1 MVKYIEGLL
10 QATTANSVSELIC
23 MLIVASFLVGISLL
37 VTGKGRGFVNYTPA
51 LLTTLGIFGT
61 FVGIVIGLLLFDAK
75 NIDGSIEGLLS
86 GLQTAFLTSL
96 LGIFSSILFR
106 VIQTSSSGFL
116 SSKLVSENLS
126 SASPEEILN
135 AINKQSEAISSLASS
150 VGGDSEGSILSQLKI
165 LRSDI
170 NDNQKIAIKTQQDI
184 SNTLAIISTNVANQ
198 GSEFKVFADKL
209 WIKMQDFADMLS
221 KSATETVIE
230 ALKQVISDFN
240 NNLTEQFGD
249 NFKQL
254 NEAVK
259 ELVTWQENYK
269 VQIEEMIEQYKQGVT
284 SINATEAS
292 VLSISNESKV
302 IPQTMTDLKQVMEVN
317 QHQLAELE
325 RHLDAFREIRDKAVQ
340 AVPEIRKQIDE
351 TVSAISDSV
360 ATASQHYTTLLT
372 ESDKYIQSH
381 ISSSNEL
388 LDKFV
393 TKTSDGVEILSKK
406 ITESAAQVEKVIT
419 EGANEFTDKVHQTN
433 TSLQTTADHLDTQT
447 EVIKNY
453 LKDAVD
459 DLNNH
464 VRDMIN
470 GLVDESKVISFTL
483 IEANK
488 SLAQD
493 TGSVRDSVVESINGM
508 QNRLEASLD
517 ELSEAQRRQMNNVF
531 SNLDSALKE
540 QVGQAGQAVEKQ
552 LSMLDQAVQQ
562 ELNTVM
568 NEMGTAL
575 GRISNQFV
583 QDYGRLVEQMNLVV
597 TRKAG

>member
-1 MVKYIEGLL
+1 MIVEYIESLL
-10 QATTANSVSELIC
+10 LGTTASSVSE
-23 MLIVASFLVGISLL
+23 IVCISIFIFLAIGLISLRL
-37 VTGKGRGFVNYTPA
+37 GTGRNFVAYTPA

-61 FVGIVIGLLLFDAK
+61 FVGIVIGLLEFDAS
-75 NIDGSIEGLLS
+75 NIDDSIEGLLA
-86 GLQTAFLTSL
+86 GLKTAFLTSL
-96 LGIFSSILFR
+96 LGIITSILFKI
-106 VIQTSSSGFL
+106 IQTSGLISAR
-116 SSKLVSENLS
+116 VSEEQQI
-126 SASPEEILN
+126 SASPEEILTS
-135 AINKQSEAISSLASS
+135 INKQREAITSLVTA
-150 VGGDSEGSILSQLKI
+150 VGGDSDSSILSQIKL
-165 LRSDI
+165 LRGDI
-170 NDNQKIAIKTQQDI
+170 NDNQKIEINTQQEI
-184 SNTLAIISTNVANQ
+184 LATLGVISTHVSQ
-198 GSEFKVFADKL
+198 QSEDFKHFSDKL

-230 ALKQVISDFN
+230 ALKQVITDFN

-254 NEAVK
+254 NDAVK
-259 ELVTWQENYK
+259 ELVVWQDNYR
-269 VQIEEMIEQYKQGVT
+269 VQISDMIEQYKQGVI

-292 VLSISNESKV
+292 VLAISNESKV
-302 IPQTMTDLKQVMEVN
+302 IPQTMLDLKQVMEVN
-317 QHQLAELE
+317 QHQLTELE
-325 RHLDAFREIRDKAVQ
+325 QHLEAFKDIRDKAVE

-351 TVSAISDSV
+351 TVSAISKSV
-360 ATASQHYTTLLT
+360 TTASEHYSTLLS

-381 ISSSNEL
+381 IASSNEL

-393 TKTSDGVEILSKK
+393 TKTSDGVDVISKK
-406 ITESAAQVEKVIT
+406 LSESAIQVEKVIT

-433 TSLQTTADHLDTQT
+433 TSLQTTADHLDSQT

-464 VRDMIN
+464 VRDMVN
-470 GLVDESKVISFTL
+470 GLVEDSKTLSTTL

-488 SLAQD
+488 SLVQE
-493 TGSVRDSVVESINGM
+493 TGSVRDSVVDSINGM
-508 QNRLEASLD
+508 QSRFESSLD

-540 QVGQAGQAVEKQ
+540 QVGQSGQAVEKQ
-552 LSMLDQAVQQ
+552 LSILDQAVQQ

-568 NEMGTAL
+568 NGMGTAL

-583 QDYGRLVEQMNLVV
+583 QDYGRLTAQMDLIV
-597 TRKAG
+597 RKAS

>member
-1 MVKYIEGLL
+1 MIVNNIESLL
-10 QATTANSVSELIC
+10 LSTTANTVSEFVCILIIAF
-23 MLIVASFLVGISLL
+23 LIIGLILLKVGNGRNFVA
-37 VTGKGRGFVNYTPA
+37 YTPA

-61 FVGIVIGLLLFDAK
+61 FIGIVIGLLAFDAS
-75 NIDGSIEGLLS
+75 NIDESIEGLLA

-96 LGIFSSILFR
+96 LGILSSILFKI
-106 VIQTSSSGFL
+106 IQTSGIISPIISVEQ
-116 SSKLVSENLS
+116 SY
-126 SASPEEILN
+126 SATPEDIL
-135 AINKQSEAISSLASS
+135 ASINKQGDAITNLATAI
-150 VGGDSEGSILSQLKI
+150 GGDSDGSILSQIKL
-165 LRSDI
+165 LRGDI
-170 NDNQKIAIKTQQDI
+170 NDNQKTAIKTQQEI
-184 SNTLAIISTNVANQ
+184 LITLGSISTTVSAQ
-198 GSEFKVFADKL
+198 SEDFKDFSDKL
-209 WIKMQDFADMLS
+209 WVKMQDFADMLS

-230 ALKQVISDFN
+230 ALKQVITDFN

-254 NEAVK
+254 NDAVK
-259 ELVTWQENYK
+259 ELVVWQENYK
-269 VQIEEMIEQYKQGVT
+269 EQLSDMIEQYKQGVS

-292 VLSISNESKV
+292 VLAISNESKV
-302 IPQTMTDLKQVMEVN
+302 IPQTMLNLKQVMETN

-325 RHLDAFREIRDKAVQ
+325 RHLEAFKEIRDKAVQ

-351 TVSAISDSV
+351 TVSAISKSV
-360 ATASQHYTTLLT
+360 TTASEHYTTLLS

-393 TKTSDGVEILSKK
+393 TKTSDGVEVISKK
-406 ITESAAQVEKVIT
+406 LSESALKVEKVIT

-470 GLVDESKVISFTL
+470 GLVDESKNLSSTL

-488 SLAQD
+488 ALAQD
-493 TGSVRDSVVESINGM
+493 TGTVRDSVLESINGM
-508 QNRLEASLD
+508 QSRFEALLD
-517 ELSEAQRRQMNNVF
+517 DLSEAQKRQMNNVF

-552 LSMLDQAVQQ
+552 LSILDQAVQQ

-583 QDYGRLVEQMNLVV
+583 QDYSRLVAQMDSVIK
-597 TRKAG
+597 KAS